1 MMKSW
6 RMRHFVCKHFVLVH
20 GLLLLLLLFLQLHV
34 AECAPEVPVPGSSTD
49 TTGDHF
55 IPGKDLEPLS
65 VPLVE
70 YNGSSLRLR
79 GKSRE
84 LGSPAKVPIRLGR
97 RSLLVSTHRSQH
109 SVPCSHLSLSLS
121 LSLFLLKVI
130 AFFLMNLGLGL
141 GFKGFV
147 HGGHGGPVS

>member
-20 GLLLLLLLFLQLHV
+20 GLLLLLLLFLQLDV

-55 IPGKDLEPLS
+55 IRGKDLEVLS

-109 SVPCSHLSLSLS
+109 SVPCSHLSLSLY
-121 LSLFLLKVI
+121 LFFSPQGYCIFPDEFRVR
-130 AFFLMNLGLGL
+130 
-141 GFKGFV
+141 V
-147 HGGHGGPVS
+147 RV

>member
-55 IPGKDLEPLS
+55 IPGKDLELLS

-121 LSLFLLKVI
+121 LFLLKVI

>member
-20 GLLLLLLLFLQLHV
+20 GLLLLLLLFFQLHV

-49 TTGDHF
+49 TTGEHF
-55 IPGKDLEPLS
+55 IRGKDLELLS

-84 LGSPAKVPIRLGR
+84 LGSPAKVPFRLGR

-121 LSLFLLKVI
+121 IFLLKVI

-147 HGGHGGPVS
+147 HGGDGGPVL

>member
-1 MMKSW
+1 MKSW

-20 GLLLLLLLFLQLHV
+20 GLLLLLLFFLQLHV
-34 AECAPEVPVPGSSTD
+34 TECAPEVPVPGSSRD
-49 TTGDHF
+49 TTGEHF
-55 IPGKDLEPLS
+55 IRGKDLELLS

-109 SVPCSHLSLSLS
+109 SVHAPSLSLS
-121 LSLFLLKVI
+121 LYLYLFFSPQGYCI
-130 AFFLMNLGLGL
+130 FPG
-141 GFKGFV
+141 GFRV
-147 HGGHGGPVS
+147 RVRV